1 MMPEGATSRT
11 SQPPR
16 KRSKVQSCD
25 SCRKHKTRCEIL
37 DSKRS
42 PVRCHRCNVLKL
54 DCSYE
59 ISKKSAP
66 TPELSPC
73 SSDLNTET
81 SSPQVVY
88 ALGMDTR
95 QLETVPPPPDAGI
108 VSDTGSGENHPR
120 PVIWSF
126 ARQHLDWSAP
136 ILAMQELAR
145 QPSQEQPSMPVTVNN
160 QLLTNILTQLEIE
173 HLLTLFSVNYS
184 PWLNFHLVQD
194 GSTPFLDLV
203 CCTIASRHLDPSTRS
218 IVSPRLQ
225 RLTEDTIARM
235 VFNPER
241 FESEETIQGLIV
253 LSLWMPICGSATGG
267 GGDGR
272 MLIGMAATM
281 ATNLRLSEA
290 TATVMSLRDRLSGDF
305 DQAVLEKALNRARL
319 WITLSTTESM
329 LCVGTRRTPLSSRS
343 AFDLTIFPIISPSNA
358 SEGRDLRIRLLAEIF
373 DSTEQGLMVQF
384 ASRAD
389 METWFNGITN
399 ALSAMDRLSRLI
411 SPLSVV
417 SNDDQFY
424 YHMLFLLLQCCRL
437 LVLYHAIF
445 LARHVTSTTHIWF
458 LEIQPNGLNIIPVW
472 SKECFSIGEAI
483 MVSLLKSDKKLI
495 STTPDILFTM
505 MSFAGG
511 LLVGAKLLMMDKN
524 RIEFLGCGDA
534 LFEQSIRALGDASV
548 SPDHAAGRCSTLMG
562 AMHASW
568 MRRRRGLEPEKI
580 YLGATSTE
588 STGANI
594 FFGPEAEGGGPASQ
608 STNMGIFQD
617 LEFWSTFFGGEMR
630 AETAACFSQ
639 DNSGGI
645 HN

>member
-1 MMPEGATSRT
+1 MMPEVAASRT

-54 DCSYE
+54 GCSYE
-59 ISKKSAP
+59 ISKKSGP
-66 TPELSPC
+66 TPESSPRP
-73 SSDLNTET
+73 SDLNMDT

-88 ALGMDTR
+88 ALGVDTR
-95 QLETVPPPPDAGI
+95 QLETSPPPPAAGI
-108 VSDTGSGENHPR
+108 VSDTGGGENRPR

-126 ARQHLDWSAP
+126 VRQNLDWSAP

-160 QLLTNILTQLEIE
+160 QLLSNILTQVEIE

-194 GSTPFLDLV
+194 GPTPFLDLV
-203 CCTIASRHLDPSTRS
+203 CCTIASRHLNPSTRS
-218 IVSPRLQ
+218 IVAPWLQ
-225 RLTEDTIARM
+225 NLTEDTIARI
-235 VFNPER
+235 VFNPEK
-241 FESEETIQGLIV
+241 FESEETIQGLVV

-267 GGDGR
+267 GDGR
-272 MLIGMAATM
+272 MLIGMAVTM
-281 ATNLRLSEA
+281 AMNLRLSEA
-290 TATVMSLRDRLSGDF
+290 IATVTSLRDRLPGDF

-319 WITLSTTESM
+319 WLTLSTTESM
-329 LCVGTRRTPLSSRS
+329 LCVGTRRTSLSSRS
-343 AFDLTIFPIISPSNA
+343 AFDLTIFPIISPSNV

-411 SPLSVV
+411 SPLSVI
-417 SNDDQFY
+417 SNHDQFY

-445 LARHVTSTTHIWF
+445 IARHVTSTTHRWF

-483 MVSLLKSDKKLI
+483 LVSLLKSDKNLL
-495 STTPDILFTM
+495 STTPDVLFTM

-511 LLVGAKLLMMDKN
+511 LLVGSKLLMMDKN
-524 RIEFLGCGDA
+524 KVEFLGCGDA
-534 LFEQSIRALGDASV
+534 LYEQSIQALCDASV
-548 SPDHAAGRCSTLMG
+548 SPDHAARRCSVLMA

-568 MRRRRGLEPEKI
+568 MGRRRGSDPEKI
-580 YLGATSTE
+580 YLGEASAE
-588 STGANI
+588 PAGPNI
-594 FFGPEAEGGGPASQ
+594 FLGPEAEGGGLDDQ
-608 STNMGIFQD
+608 STNMDMFQD
-617 LEFWSTFFGGEMR
+617 LEFWSTFFGEEMR
-630 AETAACFSQ
+630 EETTAHFSQ
-639 DNSGGI
+639 DNSGGMY
-645 HN
+645 N